1 MLAKGSNLVNEKKF
15 VYYRS
20 IFSRVILLPPTWA
33 EAWNKRAT
41 ILYMMGRYQESQND
55 IDQVLKLEK
64 RHFGALAGQGLV
76 SIALENYEKAINSYK
91 EVEKIYPNLKSP
103 KIMIPQ
109 IKELI
114 RKKVFIMK
122 KIIFYL
128 SLIFFIISLF
138 ASDEKPGRFFED
150 QPDVTDD
157 YEIHFIY
164 FLDKESKDKE
174 RDLNGWVEKEV
185 QKIVIYF
192 LK

>member
-1 MLAKGSNLVNEKKF
+1 MKFIGILTFSIFLFTNVGAGERESQLNNLFDQLKKDNSSMNLKVEMKIWTIWSTHPSKEDLTNLLAKGSNLVNEKKF
-15 VYYRS
+15 DQAYN
-20 IFSRVILLPPTWA
+20 IFSRVIFLDSNWA

-114 RKKVFIMK
+114 RKKSI
-122 KIIFYL
+122 
-128 SLIFFIISLF
+128 
-138 ASDEKPGRFFED
+138 
-150 QPDVTDD
+150 
-157 YEIHFIY
+157 
-164 FLDKESKDKE
+164 
-174 RDLNGWVEKEV
+174 
-185 QKIVIYF
+185 
-192 LK
+192 